1 MSKEQIE
8 FVKKVYPAAARLAE
22 AGGVNPLFVT
32 AQAALETGWKIR
44 GIGNNIFGITK
55 GSWTGPVSLEL
66 TTEYFKTP
74 TVTFKAPERV
84 VSVDQVAPDRYKYRV
99 YRLFRVYPT
108 VDACLDDHLALLKK
122 PMYADAWP
130 YRNDAK
136 EYARRLVD
144 NTGLGDRHRGKHRKI
159 TLTMRKVYYN
169 SLAARLLLW
178 RKGYETAM
186 IFGFICTKRKRAQP
200 LSSKSV
206 NHEAIHV
213 EQYME
218 VTATA
223 MVVAFVLSL
232 AFGWA
237 VWPFIVALML
247 YYVIYF
253 VEAGISWVFNA
264 VRRKLSATAA
274 ADAAYYASMFEME
287 AHANEG
293 DNQYICGRRSFNWIR
308 YFGRV

>member
-144 NTGLGDRHRGKHRKI
+144 NTGAK
-159 TLTMRKVYYN
+159 Y
-169 SLAARLLLW
+169 
-178 RKGYETAM
+178 
-186 IFGFICTKRKRAQP
+186 
-200 LSSKSV
+200 
-206 NHEAIHV
+206 
-213 EQYME
+213 
-218 VTATA
+218 ATA
-223 MVVAFVLSL
+223 PNYAAIMASVIDTGANIVKSL
-232 AFGWA
+232 
-237 VWPFIVALML
+237 
-247 YYVIYF
+247 
-253 VEAGISWVFNA
+253 
-264 VRRKLSATAA
+264 
-274 ADAAYYASMFEME
+274 
-287 AHANEG
+287 
-293 DNQYICGRRSFNWIR
+293 
-308 YFGRV
+308 

>member
-99 YRLFRVYPT
+99 DDWCSLWYVVVQLHVYPT

-144 NTGLGDRHRGKHRKI
+144 NTGAK
-159 TLTMRKVYYN
+159 Y
-169 SLAARLLLW
+169 
-178 RKGYETAM
+178 
-186 IFGFICTKRKRAQP
+186 
-200 LSSKSV
+200 
-206 NHEAIHV
+206 
-213 EQYME
+213 
-218 VTATA
+218 ATA
-223 MVVAFVLSL
+223 PNYAAIMASVIDTVANIVKSL
-232 AFGWA
+232 
-237 VWPFIVALML
+237 
-247 YYVIYF
+247 
-253 VEAGISWVFNA
+253 
-264 VRRKLSATAA
+264 
-274 ADAAYYASMFEME
+274 
-287 AHANEG
+287 
-293 DNQYICGRRSFNWIR
+293 
-308 YFGRV
+308 